1 MGPPQEEQ
9 QIQDS
14 NKGNNYEA
22 LHSRKVLQN
31 NLGYNLLSSSKNCQ
45 LTAIFLIFQD
55 SKSEEISTVNP
66 PLDLR
71 SQASQPKVGDYHDV
85 GDLHG
90 GKGKHAHDYGTH
102 IKYHEHDPGATFHDA
117 KTLRPEPTA
126 FSEKSVS
133 SLGTDVEDDHD
144 QPMGPTPYSEV
155 SNGPT
160 PYSEVA
166 NGPTPYSKEPKGPTP
181 YSEISN
187 GPTPNSEVSIGPTP
201 FSEAPRGPT
210 PYSAQ
215 NDAKAVEPTQN
226 SDSAAEPTPYEQ
238 KAYTN
243 ITPYN
248 NPTVASTAYESKS
261 TMQVT
266 EGQTSINK
274 EHDGLDPA
282 KNVGEIE
289 VQTERSVHDTT
300 RMSGIHTKSN
310 KMIEETSTST
320 VEGNILTNEGTTT
333 IYSKVPTKD
342 ITQKNEEE
350 IITQYTEEFLESN
363 EGTEENE
370 INTIP
375 VTESQTSTTTTEIE
389 LTRSPLTDKHS
400 VHETSA
406 PPTSMKMRITNK
418 GPLLDEDPLYDIPSP
433 SPQTKIVTTSPPTS
447 MKMRITNKG
456 PLLDEDPLYDI
467 PSPSPQT
474 KIVTTSS
481 SVNYFPPAH
490 LPKSGKK
497 LPHKAKG
504 KTSTPANVEQSKTST
519 KIPKTKTARDYDD
532 LVIQHQG
539 DKYILELKDIVSS
552 PLGKALYSIFE
563 NAKPQGDKD
572 SLAKESIVSSESPK
586 EAVKTTE
593 ADSNAFQDQFQDDD
607 GLEPKEVTLKDDD
620 KEIISKFEADDDIIY
635 GTIPDTTDDSSIE
648 TTKNSK
654 RIKKLDP
661 KSEESREIPK
671 NNDSAEKKEDKLE
684 TSTIDRLDVKSG
696 KPGKKDKKEYSDNK
710 ADELDTST
718 FERPIRLEA
727 AIEG

>member
-1 MGPPQEEQ
+1 M
-9 QIQDS
+9 
-14 NKGNNYEA
+14 
-22 LHSRKVLQN
+22 
-31 NLGYNLLSSSKNCQ
+31 
-45 LTAIFLIFQD
+45 TTIFLIFQD

-144 QPMGPTPYSEV
+144 QSMGPTPYSEV

-187 GPTPNSEVSIGPTP
+187 GPTPNSEVSIGPTTI
-201 FSEAPRGPT
+201 SEAPRGPT

-238 KAYTN
+238 NTYTN

-248 NPTVASTAYESKS
+248 NPTVASTAYEDNSESKS

-300 RMSGIHTKSN
+300 RMSGIHTNSN

-389 LTRSPLTDKHS
+389 LSRGPLTDKHS

-406 PPTSMKMRITNK
+406 
-418 GPLLDEDPLYDIPSP
+418 
-433 SPQTKIVTTSPPTS
+433 PPTS

-563 NAKPQGDKD
+563 NAKPQGDND
-572 SLAKESIVSSESPK
+572 SSPKESIVSSESPK

-654 RIKKLDP
+654 RTKKLDP

-671 NNDSAEKKEDKLE
+671 NNDSADKKEDKLE

-710 ADELDTST
+710 ADELDIST
-718 FERPIRLEA
+718 IERPMRLEA

>member
-31 NLGYNLLSSSKNCQ
+31 NLGYTSLSSSKNCQ

-238 KAYTN
+238 NTYTN
-243 ITPYN
+243 ITPYK

-266 EGQTSINK
+266 EGQTTINK

-300 RMSGIHTKSN
+300 RMSGIHTNSN

-363 EGTEENE
+363 EGTEEIE
-370 INTIP
+370 INTTP

-389 LTRSPLTDKHS
+389 LSRGPLTDKHS
-400 VHETSA
+400 MHETSA

-433 SPQTKIVTTSPPTS
+433 TPQI
-447 MKMRITNKG
+447 
-456 PLLDEDPLYDI
+456 
-467 PSPSPQT
+467 

-563 NAKPQGDKD
+563 NAKPQGDND
-572 SLAKESIVSSESPK
+572 SSPKESIVSSESPK

-671 NNDSAEKKEDKLE
+671 NNDSVEKKEDKLE

-696 KPGKKDKKEYSDNK
+696 KPGKKDKKEYFDNK
-710 ADELDTST
+710 ADEFDTST